1 MAPEVVIITRDR
13 LPSLQRLLKTLC
25 SQSRLVSSVLIVD
38 SSKDFKSVYRIIH
51 QFSHKLS
58 IRVKRVPP
66 LGFGLARNVGL
77 QFAKTN
83 WLIFVDDDC
92 VVPNNWYEMATQ
104 ALVLNKNQAIAI
116 MGRTKNLHPTNLFS
130 CMFQQSNSW
139 WVAANLQPD
148 NWLNFCAVDHR
159 NLLLNKKAIK
169 QLSLQ
174 YNSSLSTG
182 GEDIDFAHKLVK
194 AGQKIKYF
202 PKLTVYHE
210 WPNDLISYLSRK
222 YNYKKTN
229 IKMSSKMRLVT
240 EKPLTNSQ
248 KNVINKEIQQL
259 SVFNKILLKF
269 FTRLENVFTL

>member
-13 LPSLQRLLKTLC
+13 LLSLQRLLKTLC
-25 SQSRLVSSVLIVD
+25 SQSHQVPSVLIID
-38 SSKDFKSVYRIIH
+38 SSQDTEAVYRLTH
-51 QFSHKLS
+51 EFSHILP

-66 LGFGLARNVGL
+66 LGFGLARNAGL

-104 ALVLNKNQAIAI
+104 ALVLNKDQAIAI
-116 MGRTKNLHPTNLFS
+116 MGRTKNLYPANLFS

-139 WVAANLQPD
+139 WVAANLQSGD
-148 NWLNFCAVDHR
+148 WLNFCAVDHR

-174 YNSSLSTG
+174 YDSSLSSG
-182 GEDIDFAHKLVK
+182 GEDIDFAYKLVK

-210 WPNDLISYLSRK
+210 WPNDVISYLSKK
-222 YNYKKTN
+222 YSYKKTN

-240 EKPLTNSQ
+240 EKPLTNIQ
-248 KNVINKEIQQL
+248 KNIIKQETQQL
-259 SVFNKILLKF
+259 NIFNKILLKF